1 MYMYDMCCANM
12 GNVYLKNIKLN
23 NNDGQYY
30 QLQQHGPLLYFL
42 EKLFIFDS
50 LLWTFS
56 TLLTC

>member
-50 LLWTFS
+50 LL
-56 TLLTC
+56 